1 MTIGEYAKM
10 INGEKWLDNMIQCS
24 LEIIPCL
31 NYNHNTRYV
40 LPIPPSPNL
49 PNMRSVY
56 LYPSLCF
63 FEGTNIS
70 IGRGTNFPFQVFG
83 APYFSKNEFS
93 FTPKSPTDQKIQNIN
108 Q

>member
-1 MTIGEYAKM
+1 MF
-10 INGEKWLDNMIQCS
+10 L
-24 LEIIPCL
+24 
-31 NYNHNTRYV
+31 
-40 LPIPPSPNL
+40 IPPSPNL

-83 APYFSKNEFS
+83 APCFPKNEFS
-93 FTPKSPTDQKIQNIN
+93 FTPKSTCTDQKIQNIN
-108 Q
+108 H